1 MRIEE
6 IASKRGYVV
15 TEEGVFLNP
24 KGLKLCSNYHQGYLT
39 TKLKVDGKL
48 VRLKAHR
55 LQAFQKYGEL
65 LYNDATV
72 TRHLNSNKEDNS
84 WDNIVLGSHSEN
96 MFDIPK
102 QIRIKRAI
110 YASSFKKKYNN
121 EDIINFHN
129 EHKSYKRT
137 MQQFNISSK
146 GTLNYILNPIHSDID
161 EVDI

>member
-1 MRIEE
+1 MRIEQ
-6 IASKRGYVV
+6 IAAKRGYVV
-15 TEEGVFLNP
+15 TEEGVLLNP
-24 KGLKLCSNYHQGYLT
+24 KGLKIGYFNEQGYFASG
-39 TKLKVDGKL
+39 LKVGGK
-48 VRLKAHR
+48 VIRLNAHR

-65 LYNDATV
+65 LYNDGIV

-84 WDNIVLGSHSEN
+84 WGNIVIGSYSEN
-96 MFDIPK
+96 MLDIPK
-102 QIRIKRAI
+102 QIRIKKAI